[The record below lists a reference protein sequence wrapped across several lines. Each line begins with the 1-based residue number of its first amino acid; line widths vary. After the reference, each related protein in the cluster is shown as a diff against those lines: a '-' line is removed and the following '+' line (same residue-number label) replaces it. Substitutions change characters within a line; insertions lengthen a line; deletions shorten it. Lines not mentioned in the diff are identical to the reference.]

1 VCSFHFFVG
10 EDTGVVV
17 GFLILV
23 RTMLLSSIL
32 LIQYKKYKQ
41 MQVQTPETNET
52 AIRVS
57 YGFTQVNKEIQDTY
71 FIDKHNYSTILDIL
85 AMYLKGQ
92 KLLYTEA
99 KTVCEQR
106 LNLLMLP
113 AILITAVCT
122 ILSLWLRNDNNG
134 PTVVSCLNGFNAFLL
149 ALINYLKL
157 DARAEAHR
165 TSAYKFDKL
174 QSRIEFCSGKV
185 LFLDGEEETLAE
197 IIQSVEKDVRDI
209 KETNQF
215 ILPEKIRYRY
225 PKLYSINV
233 FAEVKKIANR
243 EMLRINELKDFMNE
257 RECLSGRNEENQLN
271 TQEKLRLED
280 LHTLVKEK
288 IASIIRLKDDYLTID
303 KEFEK
308 ELDKARE
315 NRTWR
320 SKLFDCLKN

>member
-1 VCSFHFFVG
+1 MSV
-10 EDTGVVV
+10 E
-17 GFLILV
+17 
-23 RTMLLSSIL
+23 
-32 LIQYKKYKQ
+32 
-41 MQVQTPETNET
+41 TPAEET
-52 AIRVS
+52 AIQVS

-71 FIDKHNYSTILDIL
+71 FIDKHNYSTVLDII

-92 KLLYTEA
+92 KLLYTES
-99 KTVCEQR
+99 KTICEQR
-106 LNLLMLP
+106 LNFLMLP
-113 AILITAVCT
+113 AIMITAICT
-122 ILSLWLRNDNNG
+122 ILSLLLKEEQHG
-134 PTVVSCLNGFNAFLL
+134 PTIVSCLNGFNAFLL

-185 LFLDGEEETLAE
+185 MFLEGEEDHLPE
-197 IIQSVEKDVRDI
+197 IINSVEKDVRDI

-225 PKLYSINV
+225 PRLYSVNV

-257 RECLSGRNEENQLN
+257 RQKLSEKTELT

-280 LHTLVKEK
+280 LQTLVKEK
-288 IASIIRLKDDYLTID
+288 IASVIRLKDDYLTID
-303 KEFEK
+303 KDFEE
-308 ELDKARE
+308 ELDKARQS
-315 NRTWR
+315 R
-320 SKLFDCLKN
+320 SWKSKVFDCLKN

>member
-1 VCSFHFFVG
+1 MSV
-10 EDTGVVV
+10 
-17 GFLILV
+17 
-23 RTMLLSSIL
+23 
-32 LIQYKKYKQ
+32 
-41 MQVQTPETNET
+41 ETREEET
-52 AIRVS
+52 AIEVS

-71 FIDKHNYSTILDIL
+71 FIDKHNYSTVLDIL

-92 KLLYTEA
+92 KLLYTES

-106 LNLLMLP
+106 LNFLMLP
-113 AILITAVCT
+113 AIMITAICT
-122 ILSLWLRNDNNG
+122 ILSLLLKEEQHG

-174 QSRIEFCSGKV
+174 QSRVEFSSGKV
-185 LFLDGEEETLAE
+185 MFLEGEENHLPE
-197 IIQSVEKDVRDI
+197 IINSVEKDVRDI

-225 PKLYSINV
+225 PRLYSINV

-257 RECLSGRNEENQLN
+257 RQKLSEKTELSV
-271 TQEKLRLED
+271 QEKLRLED
-280 LHTLVKEK
+280 LQTLIKEK
-288 IASIIRLKDDYLTID
+288 IASVIRLKDDYLTID
-303 KEFEK
+303 KDFEE
-308 ELDKARE
+308 ELNKARQ
-315 NRTWR
+315 NRSWN
-320 SKLFDCLKN
+320 SKIFDCLKN